1 VRRFAFVV
9 MGVVVATCLGSCQ
22 GKSKSPPPVAK
33 DATAEP
39 GPAVTRVV
47 TPTAE
52 PIFPPEPPVAMP
64 QQASFQLVA
73 PGAAPRTRLRYRY
86 AEGTH
91 QVAAEARIRSR
102 RLSSDGW
109 SPTVEVPAF
118 EEGFEVAV
126 GAPAAGGT
134 TLLLRG
140 LPASASAGDASARWK
155 ALIENKRGQVAID
168 DRGQL
173 GTIAMAEDPTGGRS
187 RAVLDEI
194 AQRWLTAL
202 VPLPAEAVG
211 KGARWRVV
219 TLLRAGDAV
228 VKQTV
233 EYTLIER
240 RKDAWVIDVNNKR
253 VAEQQTMT
261 PAGLPKGTV
270 AELIALFRQLQGRVT
285 VKPDLPWPDGELA
298 AELRV
303 HGRLAIPGKPI
314 DEHVTED
321 IGIVILRRR

>member
-1 VRRFAFVV
+1 VRRLAFV
-9 MGVVVATCLGSCQ
+9 MSLVVATSLAACRGGS
-22 GKSKSPPPVAK
+22 KAPPPAAK

-52 PIFPPEPPVAMP
+52 ATLPPEPPVAMP
-64 QQASFQLVA
+64 QQASFQLLA
-73 PGAAPRTRLRYRY
+73 PGAAPRTRLRYKY

-102 RLSSDGW
+102 RLSSEGW
-109 SPTVEVPAF
+109 SPTVDVPPF
-118 EEGFEVAV
+118 EEGFEVTI
-126 GAPAAGGT
+126 GAATGSST

-140 LPASASAGDASARWK
+140 LPASADAGDASARWK

-173 GTIAMAEDPTGGRS
+173 GTIALAEDPTGARS
-187 RAVLDEI
+187 RAALDEI

-211 KGARWRVV
+211 KGARWKVV

-240 RKDAWVIDVNNKR
+240 RKDAWVIDVTNKR

-285 VKPDLPWPDGELA
+285 VKPDLPWPDGELT

-303 HGRLAIPGKPI
+303 HGRLAIPGKPV

-321 IGIVILRRR
+321 VGTVVLRRR